1 MCYLFLRCQTLYKF
15 FVYGMSSNLK
25 KVRSIFIEAFFI
37 KEQCYQSYDK
47 ADLYRDEA
55 QGKAKV
61 RKSTQEVICMFSAR
75 CNEELS
81 YASRSMCENTKLGWF
96 ESEVILNFILQF
108 LLKTGFSN
116 SKHFSGILR
125 T

>member
-1 MCYLFLRCQTLYKF
+1 MGYLFLRCQTLYKF
-15 FVYGMSSNLK
+15 FVHGISSNLK
-25 KVRSIFIEAFFI
+25 KVRSVFVEGFFI
-37 KEQCYQSYDK
+37 KKQYYQSYDK

-55 QGKAKV
+55 QGKAEG
-61 RKSTQEVICMFSAR
+61 RKSSQEAICMFSAR

-108 LLKTGFSN
+108 LLKIGFSN